1 MSQSVTYLK
10 SNSVYLC
17 ERTPCPLC
25 YYYFQRAKKISKL
38 PNSQNRLTCRQK
50 SGLMSVIQ
58 LHDKIEVKP
67 GIAGGQPRIAGTR
80 ITVKQIAVWHEFM
93 GWSADEIA
101 TEYDLSLSD
110 IYAAL
115 SYFFDHR
122 QEIMDAIEAEE
133 ILVAEMKS
141 RFPSKIAQKR
151 G

>member
-1 MSQSVTYLK
+1 
-10 SNSVYLC
+10 
-17 ERTPCPLC
+17 
-25 YYYFQRAKKISKL
+25 
-38 PNSQNRLTCRQK
+38 
-50 SGLMSVIQ
+50 MSVIQ